1 MSGCSWRSCV
11 TDSALFPRGRG
22 GRLPPNATKGYGL
35 ANRWSIGNDE
45 PMGAR
50 HSAVGR
56 PARPTVRRPAPVG
69 ATALR
74 AASPRA
80 LPRRTTAPWLVCAA
94 SLVAACSPS
103 IVRASGTATV
113 PTGASIPT
121 TTTTADPWAVPA
133 VIDVAYLN
141 RVLAELDH
149 IDGDAYRDARAMNA
163 VTPRY
168 LELERSIRADDTEV
182 ALNTKI
188 LQAELGRN
196 WANVRTPLGDR
207 HTKVLKMISAP
218 APCIFATVTIDLD
231 DYTVSPVKF
240 PPWSIALLSASPT
253 TDNPTHWVLAE
264 DGFNPDGSTPSATSA
279 CARS

>member
-1 MSGCSWRSCV
+1 
-11 TDSALFPRGRG
+11 
-22 GRLPPNATKGYGL
+22 
-35 ANRWSIGNDE
+35 
-45 PMGAR
+45 MGAR
-50 HSAVGR
+50 HSAVVR

-74 AASPRA
+74 AARPRA

-113 PTGASIPT
+113 PTGAPIPT

-133 VIDVAYLN
+133 VIDATYLN

-149 IDGDAYRDARAMNA
+149 IDGDAYRDARAMKA

-188 LQAELGRN
+188 IRN
-196 WANVRTPLGDR
+196 AMAQDWRNVRPLPGDR
-207 HTKVLKMISAP
+207 HTAVIRMIPAP
-218 APCIFATVTIDLD
+218 APCVFAAVSVNLD
-231 DYTVSPVKF
+231 DFTLKSVKY
-240 PPWSIALLSASPT
+240 PPWSVALLPAPPSN
-253 TDNPTHWVLAE
+253 DNPTHWVLVE
-264 DGFNPDGSTPSATSA
+264 DGFELDGSIPSATHA
-279 CARS
+279 CATS